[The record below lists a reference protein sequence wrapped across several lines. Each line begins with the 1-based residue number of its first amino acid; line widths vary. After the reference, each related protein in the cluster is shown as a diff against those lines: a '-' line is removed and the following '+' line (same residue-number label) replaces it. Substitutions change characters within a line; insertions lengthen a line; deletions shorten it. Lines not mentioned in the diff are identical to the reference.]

1 MMLRILSDGKQVS
14 TTMGKVRKEFE
25 KTEKEAAARTGRMQR
40 SFSKLSA
47 GLAAGGLAIAGG
59 VAAFAKSGFEKY
71 QAYGKDVLAMQR
83 MTGAGAESASA
94 LVAEMKAILGTS
106 FDAGA
111 SLVFFSKN
119 VGLAKQGTGPAADVL
134 KKYGIDLK
142 DVNGQ
147 WRDGA
152 EILRE
157 FRDKVSE
164 VSDANVRNSDIAV
177 LMGRSYRNM
186 LGYFTKGTDDMEEY
200 RKKLKDMG
208 LVWDDKDMEKFKTLM
223 GDQKLLAMYQLAT
236 QIKMGELVGTIEQ
249 KLMPA
254 MLKVADIVN
263 KIPSEFILAAGAIA
277 LVVGGLNAM
286 KTATSL
292 LGSASYL
299 PGVGRGI
306 GGLYRIMRNGMPF
319 TAARLAMGKWLR
331 GMAGSGGAISTLNG
345 NLKTLANGGLA
356 MARGGFGKL
365 TGLVKNLPALL
376 TSTGGIYGLIAAGIA
391 VDSYLIYEAVKA
403 WQDMRDAIR
412 QAEEAYLSYKQ
423 NTAGPEYQPGGK
435 YYEAFKA
442 NPGKYQSM
450 EQINAAAEADRF
462 KYDWWMGPGGWLYN
476 AGLKL
481 PGFAAGGDFVTKGT
495 TLFAAGEKTKER
507 VTITPATRAQGG
519 GLRGARDGLTIEQ
532 NFYGPVVGGEAGLR
546 EFSKRS
552 TDMTMSGILAA
563 TGATGG

>member
-14 TTMGKVRKEFE
+14 TTMGKVRNEFE
-25 KTEKEAAARTGRMQR
+25 KTEKETAQRSGRMQR

-47 GLAAGGLAIAGG
+47 ALAAGGLAIAGG

-71 QAYGKDVLAMQR
+71 QQYGKEVLAMQR

-106 FDAGA
+106 FDAGS

-134 KKYGIDLK
+134 KKYGINLK

-164 VSDANVRNSDIAV
+164 VTDANVRNSDVAQV
-177 LMGRSYRNM
+177 MGRSYRDM
-186 LGYFTKGTDDMEEY
+186 LGYLTKDTDDMEEY

-208 LVWDDKDMEKFKTLM
+208 LVWSDKDMEKFKTLM

-236 QIKMGELVGTIEQ
+236 QIKMGELVGTIEEE
-249 KLMPA
+249 LMPA

-263 KIPSEFILAAGAIA
+263 KIPSEFILAGGAIA
-277 LVVGGLNAM
+277 GVVGGLNAM

-292 LGSASYL
+292 LGSFSGL
-299 PGVGRGI
+299 PGVGRGVM
-306 GGLYRIMRNGMPF
+306 GVYRILRNGMPF
-319 TAARLAMGKWLR
+319 TAARLAMGKWLS
-331 GMAGSGGAISTLNG
+331 GMAGSGGTISAFGG
-345 NLKTLANGGLA
+345 NLKALANGGLA
-356 MARGGFGKL
+356 MARGGFSKL

-376 TSTGGIYGLIAAGIA
+376 TSTGGLYGLIAAGIA
-391 VDSYLIYEAVKA
+391 ADSYLIYEAVKA

-412 QAEEAYLSYKQ
+412 QAEEAYLNYKQ

-450 EQINAAAEADRF
+450 EQINAAAAADQF
-462 KYDWWMGPGGWLYN
+462 KYDWWAGPGGWLYN

-481 PGFAAGGDFVTKGT
+481 PGFAAGGDFTTKGT
-495 TLFAAGEKTKER
+495 TLFAAGEKRKER

-519 GLRGARDGLTIEQ
+519 GLGPRGGLVVEQ

-552 TDMTMSGILAA
+552 TDLTMQGIIAA